1 MDIRW
6 RIFWS
11 TFLSNSLIVLVL
23 ALLIEG
29 RVEDYIFLFFFSLIG
44 LTIGLFLSYITSS
57 YFSKEFLGVIRSAR
71 NLVKATGV
79 KGTKRAGLKRI
90 RNTMNEIAN
99 ELKTEVSFI
108 ASERNQFG
116 RALEEMGQGVVSIDD
131 QGKVQLCNPAF
142 SELLNTAPLVPG
154 ENFLDK
160 VNNKDLKKLISEA
173 LQGKVVSK
181 EITLRDP
188 KTKVLF
194 ATASHNETNADTLLV
209 INDISRLIQLETVRS
224 DFIGNVSHELR
235 TPISVLSATAE
246 TILTLEDNQKKDLQY
261 FTSAIVK
268 NADRMRR
275 IVDDLLYLARIEAG
289 EFPIDIKKVKIL
301 DNVSSVALNYDDIL
315 LSKNIKLE
323 LDQSLNIACSAD
335 IPALEL
341 VISNFLSNAIAYSPE
356 GGTIKIFT
364 KENSGRTKIYVQDQ
378 GPGIPKKY
386 HARVFERFFRVD
398 KGRSLKE
405 GGTGLGLSI
414 AKNLS
419 KLMYGSVGVE
429 NLQGKEGGSRFW
441 IELPS

>member
-1 MDIRW
+1 MANIALYYE
-6 RIFWS
+6 S
-11 TFLSNSLIVLVL
+11 TRNNKLKKKFNEVLLQGLADDGGLYVPKKWPKVSKKELSKFKNMNYQQIAFHISKKF
-23 ALLIEG
+23 IE
-29 RVEDYIFLFFFSLIG
+29 
-44 LTIGLFLSYITSS
+44 
-57 YFSKEFLGVIRSAR
+57 
-71 NLVKATGV
+71 
-79 KGTKRAGLKRI
+79 
-90 RNTMNEIAN
+90 NEI
-99 ELKTEVSFI
+99 
-108 ASERNQFG
+108 
-116 RALEEMGQGVVSIDD
+116 
-131 QGKVQLCNPAF
+131 
-142 SELLNTAPLVPG
+142 
-154 ENFLDK
+154 
-160 VNNKDLKKLISEA
+160 NNKDLKKLISEA

-414 AKNLS
+414 AS
-419 KLMYGSVGVE
+419 DIIRSH
-429 NLQGKEGGSRFW
+429 GGNILLETSPQKGLRVK
-441 IELPS
+441 ISLPF